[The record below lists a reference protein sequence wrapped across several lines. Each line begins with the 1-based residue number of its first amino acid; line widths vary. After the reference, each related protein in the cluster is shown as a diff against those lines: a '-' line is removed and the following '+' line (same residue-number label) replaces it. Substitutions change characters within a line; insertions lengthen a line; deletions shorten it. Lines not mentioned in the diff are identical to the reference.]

1 MYVYKDLKILLR
13 FPYIFLEKSL
23 LRSLSWVLL
32 HIRGMNYK
40 FHSLFLKGKW
50 LVWLERKLISAHQQ
64 PYGGRSGL
72 SQSNPKDCIW
82 LIISKHNRQISRGPP
97 LLRFILAMTKVIMT
111 RGEGKKKYLRIQ
123 LLKEYFLSRGEGLRK
138 WLQFVVKSKWM
149 IFIPGANCIFKSKV
163 LHQRLLLAG
172 VNNH

>member
-1 MYVYKDLKILLR
+1 MESSVVLDLTHKPGPQPLSLYRKKAAWTFYETSFVFHRIKKVIQCTYTKYGR
-13 FPYIFLEKSL
+13 FYCGFHTFSWKGSL

-50 LVWLERKLISAHQQ
+50 LVWLERKLISARQQ
-64 PYGGRSGL
+64 PYGRRSGL

-111 RGEGKKKYLRIQ
+111 RGEGKKSI
-123 LLKEYFLSRGEGLRK
+123 
-138 WLQFVVKSKWM
+138 
-149 IFIPGANCIFKSKV
+149 
-163 LHQRLLLAG
+163 
-172 VNNH
+172 